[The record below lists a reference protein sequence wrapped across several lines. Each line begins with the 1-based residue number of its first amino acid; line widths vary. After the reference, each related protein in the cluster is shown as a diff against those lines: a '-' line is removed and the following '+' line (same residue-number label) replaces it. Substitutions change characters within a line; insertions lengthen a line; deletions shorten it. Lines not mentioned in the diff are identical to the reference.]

1 MNRISVDVSLSNEGV
16 GRRSS
21 ILTKNTKNEDALI
34 QSGGGSGVY
43 FSNGKSKLVRTI
55 DIHSSQG
62 FIASSS
68 QTDRPFVSNPQ
79 FAPNDVADGGDPGG
93 DPAGPPLPLKDNLI
107 ILLLLSIIYV
117 IKKSRLK

>member
-1 MNRISVDVSLSNEGV
+1 MSNEGV

-21 ILTKNTKNEDALI
+21 ILTKTPKKDEQASMQGI
-34 QSGGGSGVY
+34 VRSGVY

-55 DIHSSQG
+55 DIRTSQG

-68 QTDRPFVSNPQ
+68 LTDRPFVSNPQ
-79 FAPNDVADGGDPGG
+79 FAPNDVAGGDPGG